1 MLAQA
6 KPHPRFVL
14 PIVGPTG
21 WQPCGPPYPTR
32 ALLHSALVIGA
43 IGRLVAARPFGMSG
57 HSRPCHRLASRSGT
71 RIAGRPSR
79 SQRRSGCRWRHRLTC
94 CSTPMAAPAVF
105 EPLERV
111 VCRPLSGRPTP
122 PARRVKRQA
131 VSSPIHSHAAYW
143 CEFESTAVIAFDL
156 AINEYGLL
164 RAPTGPGQLPTVRA
178 SIERQSAGR
187 GTPNNIGACWV
198 K

>member
-1 MLAQA
+1 M
-6 KPHPRFVL
+6 
-14 PIVGPTG
+14 
-21 WQPCGPPYPTR
+21 
-32 ALLHSALVIGA
+32 S
-43 IGRLVAARPFGMSG
+43 LVAGIRYSAGANVQTQASCNPKCQRIIDGTPTFAARATS
-57 HSRPCHRLASRSGT
+57 
-71 RIAGRPSR
+71 
-79 SQRRSGCRWRHRLTC
+79 
-94 CSTPMAAPAVF
+94 STPMAAPAVF

-111 VCRPLSGRPTP
+111 GCRPLSGRPTP

-178 SIERQSAGR
+178 SVERQSAGR